1 MSKEI
6 KTVKDLHSQLKNYDS
21 HLLLSIFDEE
31 NGYSDIEWVNEKGA
45 KKNVWYQWIK
55 LGANHSM
62 HLNTI
67 ETFVEKITQYP
78 EEMIVTVRNKEGH
91 YSRLFLVL
99 EELEGQEWVMIV
111 DDLTYQSY
119 YQKNEIH
126 WKNKALEKMLEEMKE
141 KHSDTEDCI
150 HSWLCQQQEEELFQG
165 VLKEDRTI
173 KGAVAYCLSQAKKQ
187 AGNSQSAMVSDEVV
201 FSWVRE
207 YFLLEKVEVATIQ
220 GSVKTNQPKERKSKK
235 KEERVVDG
243 QVSLFEEV

>member
-6 KTVKDLHSQLKNYDS
+6 KTMKELEAQLKKYDS

-31 NGYSDIEWVNEKGA
+31 NGYSDIEWVKEKGT
-45 KKNVWYQWIK
+45 KKNVWYQWVK
-55 LGANHSM
+55 LDANHSV

-67 ETFVEKITQYP
+67 ETFIQKIAHYP
-78 EEMIVTVRNKEGH
+78 EQMIVTMRNKKGR

-111 DDLTYQSY
+111 DDLTYQEY
-119 YQKNEIH
+119 YQKNEID

-150 HSWLCQQQEEELFQG
+150 HSWLCQQQEDELFQG
-165 VLKEDRTI
+165 VLKKDRTI

-187 AGNSQSAMVSDEVV
+187 AGKSQSAMVSDEVV
-201 FSWVRE
+201 FSWIRE
-207 YFLLEKVEVATIQ
+207 YFLLEKVEVTPIQ
-220 GSVKTNQPKERKSKK
+220 GTVNTNQPKERKSKS
-235 KEERVVDG
+235 KEEKVVDG
-243 QVSLFEEV
+243 QVSLFEEA

>member
-6 KTVKDLHSQLKNYDS
+6 KTIKDLQSQLKNYDS

-31 NGYSDIEWVNEKGA
+31 NGYSDIEWVKEKGA

-67 ETFVEKITQYP
+67 ATFVEKITQYP

-119 YQKNEIH
+119 YQKNEIY
-126 WKNKALEKMLEEMKE
+126 WKNKALEKMLEEMKQE
-141 KHSDTEDCI
+141 HSDTEDCI
-150 HSWLCQQQEEELFQG
+150 HTWLCQQQEEELFQG

-173 KGAVAYCLSQAKKQ
+173 KGAVAYCLSQVKKQ

-207 YFLLEKVEVATIQ
+207 YFLLEKVEVTPVQ
-220 GSVKTNQPKERKSKK
+220 GSINTNKPKERKSKK
-235 KEERVVDG
+235 KSRKGGERT
-243 QVSLFEEV
+243 S